1 MAAVCF
7 LNIFI
12 FLLLFERGKEKT
24 CNWVGGREDMVE
36 LGRGKNVIKIYF
48 MKTLK
53 IKSSFYSDNRISHK
67 KMI

>member
-12 FLLLFERGKEKT
+12 FLLLLFERGKEKT

-36 LGRGKNVIKIYF
+36 LGRGKIYF

-53 IKSSFYSDNRISHK
+53 IKSSFYSDNRINHK
-67 KMI
+67 K

>member
-12 FLLLFERGKEKT
+12 FLLLLFERGKEKT

-36 LGRGKNVIKIYF
+36 LGRGKNIFHENIK
-48 MKTLK
+48 
-53 IKSSFYSDNRISHK
+53 NK
-67 KMI
+67 KFIL